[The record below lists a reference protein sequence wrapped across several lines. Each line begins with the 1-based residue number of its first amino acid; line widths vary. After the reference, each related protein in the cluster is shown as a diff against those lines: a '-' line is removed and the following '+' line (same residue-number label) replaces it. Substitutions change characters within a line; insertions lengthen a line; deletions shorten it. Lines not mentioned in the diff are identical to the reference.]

1 MNQSYSFTQKAL
13 AMAVHVFTASG
24 IVCGFYALVAISG
37 NHFMEAMYLLIAC
50 QIIDGIDGTF
60 ARLWRVKEV
69 LPWMNGSTI
78 DYVVDFCTYAVI
90 PIFLIYQADLMPSM
104 LLTHIACVC
113 MLLVSAIYYG
123 KDGMVSEDNY
133 FVGFPVLWNL
143 AAFWLYFVNGPELAW
158 YNFSLVIILSVLH
171 FVPLKFSYPSRRNQF
186 FYVDLLATVTLLVSS
201 AWIIYN
207 CASGQEFLSSISSE
221 QVAMIWPYIDSD
233 VWQKRFR
240 DYAADQSFVADALTQ
255 AGF

>member
-24 IVCGFYALVAISG
+24 IVCGFYALVAIAG

-171 FVPLKFSYPSRRNQF
+171 FVPLKFSYPSRRNRF
-186 FYVDLLATVTLLVSS
+186 FYVDLLATATLLVSS
-201 AWIIYN
+201 AWITYN
-207 CASGQEFLSSISSE
+207 HANGYSSLALKI
-221 QVAMIWPYIDSD
+221 
-233 VWQKRFR
+233 VWHLCIVW
-240 DYAADQSFVADALTQ
+240 YVGAAVMVTIR
-255 AGF
+255 GNK